1 MRYELEIKQ
10 PLQFFVNDQ
19 PDAEM
24 QINKT
29 DINGVTTAAS
39 DLLGATARWTKS
51 GGAGFLYAER
61 LMASGSGAGVFV
73 FKAPSKVTNEVS
85 GAILARIFENSGV
98 TATIDSTIT
107 NAAASVDVTVTAG
120 AIPASGFYKLE
131 SEWGEYTVSGSTV
144 TLVFRGSL
152 STSPAAHTSGV
163 SIEFSE
169 TVETAQPHFQY
180 RVLRDEN
187 AL

>member
-10 PLQFFVNDQ
+10 PLQFFVGDK

-29 DINGVTTAAS
+29 DINGVTTPAS
-39 DLLGATARWTKS
+39 DLLGATARWTQ
-51 GGAGFLYAER
+51 GAGFLFLER
-61 LMASGSGAGVFV
+61 LMTAGSGAGVFI

-120 AIPASGFYKLE
+120 SIPLSGFYKLE
-131 SEWGEYTVSGSTV
+131 SEWGEYTVSGATV
-144 TLVFRGSL
+144 TFTIRGTL
-152 STSPAAHTSGV
+152 STSAAAHTSGV

-169 TVETAQPHFQY
+169 TAETAQPHFQY
-180 RVLRDEN
+180 KVSRDEN

>member
-39 DLLGATARWTKS
+39 GLLGATARWTK
-51 GGAGFLYAER
+51 GAGFLYAEQ
-61 LMASGSGAGVFV
+61 LMIAGSGAGVFV
-73 FKAPSKVTNEVS
+73 FKAPSKVTTENN
-85 GAILARIFENSGV
+85 GAVLARVFEDSAV
-98 TATIDSTIT
+98 AATIDSTIT
-107 NAAASVDVTVTAG
+107 DVDASVDVTVTAG
-120 AIPASGFYKLE
+120 TIPAAGVYMIE
-131 SEWGEYTVSGSTV
+131 NEWGDYTFTGSTV
-144 TLVFRGSL
+144 TFVQRGTL
-152 STSPAAHTSGV
+152 LTTPAAHTSGV
-163 SIEFSE
+163 AIKFSG
-169 TVETAQPHFQY
+169 TTETAQPHFQY
-180 RVLRDEN
+180 DVKRDEN